1 MRAFLIAV
9 AAFAI
14 ASCAT
19 TTDSGGSGEVRSI
32 TMEDEPCF
40 GFCPVYRIT
49 LTPGDAYVLDG
60 QRHTATQGISEGQLQ
75 TGAFA
80 AAVQALE
87 TANFRSLPEDL
98 TYNNPAACPG
108 PQISDMPHT
117 RVTVEYSNGTH
128 SVHHYHGCSSP
139 DMRGLRET
147 LRGLVEYDTRIRP
160 QN

>member
-19 TTDSGGSGEVRSI
+19 TTETGGDAEVRSI

-49 LTPGDAYVLDG
+49 LTPGDEYVLDG
-60 QRHTATQGISEGQLQ
+60 QRHTATQGISEGVLQ
-75 TGAFA
+75 AGSFE

-87 TANFRSLPEDL
+87 TAGFRSLPEDL
-98 TYNNPAACPG
+98 TYNNETACPG
-108 PQISDMPHT
+108 PQISDMPYT
-117 RVTVEYSNGTH
+117 RITVDYADGTH
-128 SVHHYHGCSSP
+128 SVHHYHGCTAP
-139 DMRGLRET
+139 EMRNLRES

-160 QN
+160 RN

>member
-19 TTDSGGSGEVRSI
+19 TTDTGGEAEVHSI

-49 LTPGDAYVLDG
+49 LTPGDAYILDG

-75 TGAFA
+75 AGCFE

-87 TANFRSLPEDL
+87 TAGFRSVPEDL
-98 TYNNPAACPG
+98 TYNNEAACPG
-108 PQISDMPHT
+108 PQVSDMPYT
-117 RVTVEYSNGTH
+117 RITVQYANGTH
-128 SVHHYHGCSSP
+128 SVHHYHGCAAP
-139 DMRGLRET
+139 EMRSLRET

-160 QN
+160 RN

>member
-19 TTDSGGSGEVRSI
+19 TTDTGGMGEVRSI

-49 LTPGDAYVLDG
+49 LTPGDNYVLDG
-60 QRHTATQGISEGQLQ
+60 QRHTATQGISEGRLQ
-75 TGAFA
+75 AGSFE
-80 AAVQALE
+80 AAVEALE
-87 TANFRSLPEDL
+87 TAGFRSLPEDL
-98 TYNNPAACPG
+98 TYNNAEACPG
-108 PQISDMPHT
+108 PQVSDMPST
-117 RVTVEYSNGTH
+117 IVTVEYANGSNT
-128 SVHHYHGCSSP
+128 VNHYHGCSNP
-139 DMRGLRET
+139 EMLNLRET
-147 LRGLVEYDTRIRP
+147 LRGLVDYDTRIRP